1 MSQPSTTAVSRFQFR
16 NRLSFQEYSSFA
28 HKSDF
33 LSKTFFRFLSNR
45 NSRIPLKDDSAT
57 QITLGRA
64 PCGCV
69 LAWRMHR
76 ALLLRSYAQ
85 GTDDLPG
92 TVLAWSPPTRPQL
105 VRENTETLRLRV
117 VGNNFLN
124 QSKCDI
130 LILSYAWVFWAA
142 AVSSQWLTD
151 RRCKTAL
158 SDGWLAE
165 AKCVWYEIAIICIK
179 LSSFGGN

>member
-16 NRLSFQEYSSFA
+16 NSLSFQEYSSFA

-33 LSKTFFRFLSNR
+33 LSKTFFRFLSNG

-57 QITLGRA
+57 QITLGPA
-64 PCGCV
+64 PCGWV
-69 LAWRMHR
+69 LARRTAGH
-76 ALLLRSYAQ
+76 LLLGSYTR
-85 GTDDLPG
+85 GRDDLPSA
-92 TVLAWSPPTRPQL
+92 VLAWSPPTQPQL
-105 VRENTETLRLRV
+105 VRENTETLRLCV

-151 RRCKTAL
+151 WRCKTAL
-158 SDGWLAE
+158 SDGWL
-165 AKCVWYEIAIICIK
+165 KPNVSGMK
-179 LSSFGGN
+179 